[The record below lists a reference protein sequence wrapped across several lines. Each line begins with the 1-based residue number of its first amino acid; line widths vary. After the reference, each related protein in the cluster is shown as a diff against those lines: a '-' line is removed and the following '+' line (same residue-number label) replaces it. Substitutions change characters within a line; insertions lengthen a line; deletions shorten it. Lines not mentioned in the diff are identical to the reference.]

1 VSRATD
7 DALERLIAPT
17 AAAMGYRLVRVRRT
31 ASQPPR
37 LQVMAEREDGA
48 AMRVDD
54 CARLS
59 TAVSAVLDVEDP
71 IAGRYDLEVSS
82 PGIDRPLVRLDDYER
97 FKGRAAKVETIE
109 LVDGRRRFRGRLAGT
124 DDDRIVLDLDAGAGR
139 IALPFAAVKEA
150 KLVLTDELI
159 AAAMK
164 TRDGE

>member
-1 VSRATD
+1 
-7 DALERLIAPT
+7 
-17 AAAMGYRLVRVRRT
+17 MGYSVVRVRRT

-37 LQVMAEREDGA
+37 LQVMAERDDGA
-48 AMRVDD
+48 AMTVGD

-59 TAVSAVLDVEDP
+59 TAISAVLDVEDP

-82 PGIDRPLVRLDDYER
+82 PGIDRPLVRLGDFER
-97 FKGRAAKVETIE
+97 FKGREAKVETSE

-124 DDDRIVLDLDAGAGR
+124 EDGRIVLELDAQGGR
-139 IALPFAAVKEA
+139 VALPFAAVKEA

-164 TRDGE
+164 TRDDE